1 VHGTLQI
8 EVNSERCISS
18 VQELNKDS
26 IKFSLSTWTRSVI
39 KLSQAKSLQS
49 ICFRTYIFS
58 GIK

>member
-1 VHGTLQI
+1 MHGTLQS
-8 EVNSERCISS
+8 EVNSESS
-18 VQELNKDS
+18 VQKLNKDS

-49 ICFRTYIFS
+49 ICFRTHIFS